1 MGSGAKYNPGEPPAD
16 HTVTGPRRGR
26 GGEGQRELRLD
37 MAREGTGP
45 HAPGGKASWEGSWR
59 PERVLCAGVWL

>member
-1 MGSGAKYNPGEPPAD
+1 MKYSLCGESPAD
-16 HTVTGPRRGR
+16 HTVTGPQRGR

-45 HAPGGKASWEGSWR
+45 PRPGGKASWEGAEGSSSR
-59 PERVLCAGVWL
+59 